1 MDWTSSRCSVGGD
14 ASGASTEAWE
24 VRLAV
29 LVVTGWTSADDVPV
43 LAVDAGSPSP
53 ACLPRL
59 PPHVSSDSRSP
70 YGWPPNRCA
79 VPIRTPAELPI
90 RLHELNV
97 RFCLGQEVSPVESA
111 SGLVGMEQKLLDL
124 MRCEMADLARDVD
137 DSYFAAYREALFRL
151 LRFQVHETQDDPLVC
166 LFVLHTDLI
175 PEYAWKQTLQDLEER
190 LTPKMKACLDLGTAV
205 RQVVFVGDLE
215 AHQEELGGIG
225 NILKASGKYPLPI
238 AIDLREHAGADE
250 GAAGGTGGTGG
261 AAPPTAHGGAFDV
274 ASFVE
279 ALCSACLLPH
289 IESRIREHE
298 VVISASRR
306 GLKNQ
311 LKSFLFRK
319 APSDPSLALGDGGEG
334 LGRSGHAPELSGT
347 FGPLRADSVEAAMR
361 SQSDLLMLVGDY
373 ATATATLKLLSSDL
387 KSDKLHLH
395 YASSQEALAMVTVFG
410 GGSVSAAIMYMKEAF
425 LRYSGIVEA
434 ERGLSKSLAAIYCTR
449 VALQWVDLLA
459 CLNRLSDASWIA
471 MRAHFHESNAR
482 AAFLLEYAAHFLLLQ
497 RPAKERKCAF
507 YLVLAALRYG
517 QANESSLAFIAHQKA
532 IGMLEGKGWDIL
544 EEHVHEA
551 LDHEC
556 LARGDNA
563 KALEHAVAMIQCFSL
578 PSQLQESHMAR
589 MLDVFVKVAEAGGT
603 GSLPAPVPMGV
614 PSLDT
619 SHTSVICAGSHD
631 YYDDTSRKTSTRVW
645 KDMELDFPRTK
656 LVAAHGRDKS
666 GVPGHGSACVGEDIL
681 VKIPVFNPLKIA
693 LDIAEIELI
702 CEVRGAMGVANG
714 HAPGARQLAD
724 GPTDQLTLSKT
735 RMFLGPGEEDVLE
748 LRCRPETPA
757 SVSILG
763 VRWTLGGVP
772 CEAKFE
778 PRVSKWALEP
788 ELRPCR
794 GGPVDIEVMPPM
806 PRLSIAFS
814 PEACPDRMLVGE
826 LVRCELLLSNVGST
840 DLHHVE
846 CVVSSNIFLEGTE
859 QRGEAEACR
868 WFRDLSIAVGESR
881 TVNVFLRPDQ
891 AGHQDFNM
899 VWRYL
904 PLHKETEAGAGAN
917 MAPNTAPRFLR
928 FSKSVVVEPSLLDSQ
943 ALVVDHAAEDDT
955 DMVCF
960 QARTKRDRSI
970 QLDSLIICTSG
981 EARTFDLR
989 GISALPSSG
998 SPTHQQDGGSASFEF
1013 DQRLS
1018 SGKYSAELASELTA
1032 AEAHFLPTSD
1042 QLQRSCG
1049 IVRWYT
1055 DDQTARKAAG
1065 YTVFHLTRS
1074 TDTQA
1079 GLRGTVV
1086 AQLIAPATLQH
1097 NFASGPLSV
1106 NVELQIQSK
1115 INSEPVDVTW
1125 LIGSTPLGAP
1135 RRQTSRDGVGS
1146 RAVATSRVGWS
1157 CEKCGI
1163 QPDTK
1168 PDEKRFVILEAVAR
1182 QPGTLQ
1188 LDTVYVQWHSRA
1200 NPSISGSTTLPPVLI
1215 TVTNARPNVGNP
1227 TSTTRAA
1234 AMTPAMAQTR

>member
-1 MDWTSSRCSVGGD
+1 
-14 ASGASTEAWE
+14 
-24 VRLAV
+24 
-29 LVVTGWTSADDVPV
+29 
-43 LAVDAGSPSP
+43 
-53 ACLPRL
+53 
-59 PPHVSSDSRSP
+59 
-70 YGWPPNRCA
+70 
-79 VPIRTPAELPI
+79 
-90 RLHELNV
+90 LNL
-97 RFCLGQEVSPVESA
+97 RFCLGQEVKPVESA
-111 SGLVGMEQKLLDL
+111 SGLAQMERQLLDL
-124 MRCEMADLARDVD
+124 MRREMGDVSRDAD

-166 LFVLHTDLI
+166 LFVLHTNLI
-175 PEYAWKQTLQDLEER
+175 ADYAWKQALQELEDG
-190 LTPKMKACLDLGTAV
+190 LTPKIKACLSSGAAV
-205 RQVVFVGDLE
+205 RRVVFVGDLE
-215 AHQEELGGIG
+215 AHQEELRGIS
-225 NILKASGKYPLPI
+225 NTLKASSKYSLPV
-238 AIDLREHAGADE
+238 AVDVRGH
-250 GAAGGTGGTGG
+250 GAADGFAADGPGGSQHDV
-261 AAPPTAHGGAFDV
+261 APDV

-279 ALCSACLLPH
+279 ALCSACVLPH

-319 APSDPSLALGDGGEG
+319 TPSDPGMALGDGGEG
-334 LGRSGHAPELSGT
+334 LGRGGNAPELSRT
-347 FGPLRADSVEAAMR
+347 FCPLRLDSVEAAMR

-395 YASSQEALAMVTVFG
+395 YASSQEALAMVTIFG
-410 GGSVSAAIMYMKEAF
+410 GGSVSSSIMYMKEAF

-434 ERGLSKSLAAIYCTR
+434 ELGLSKTLAAMYCTR

-459 CLNRLSDASWIA
+459 SLNRISDASWIA

-517 QANESSLAFIAHQKA
+517 QARENSLAFVAHQKA
-532 IGMLEGKGWDIL
+532 IGMLQGKGWDIL

-556 LARGDNA
+556 SACGDDA
-563 KALEHAVAMIQCFSL
+563 KALEHAVAMIKCFSL
-578 PSQLQESHMAR
+578 PSQLQASHMAH
-589 MLDVFVKVAEAGGT
+589 MLDVFAKVAEAGG
-603 GSLPAPVPMGV
+603 GPDSLPSPVHMGV
-614 PSLDT
+614 PALDT
-619 SHTSVICAGSHD
+619 SHASVICAGSHD
-631 YYDDTSRKTSTRVW
+631 YFDDDSRKTSTRIW

-656 LVAAHGRDKS
+656 LAAHGRQKS
-666 GVPGHGSACVGEDIL
+666 VVPGRGSACVGEDIL

-693 LDIAEIELI
+693 LDMAEIELI
-702 CEVRGAMGVANG
+702 CEVHDTRGS
-714 HAPGARQLAD
+714 AD
-724 GPTDQLTLSKT
+724 GHQPNADQDAGGPTGQLKLSKT

-772 CEAKFE
+772 CEARFE
-778 PRVSKWALEP
+778 PQVSKWTLEP
-788 ELRPCR
+788 DLRPSR
-794 GGPVDIEVMPPM
+794 GGPVEVEVMPPM
-806 PRLSIAFS
+806 PRLRMAVS

-826 LVRCELLLSNVGST
+826 IIRWELTLSNVGTT
-840 DLHHVE
+840 DLHSIE
-846 CVVSSNIFLEGTE
+846 CVISNNVFLEGTE

-868 WFRDLSIAVGESR
+868 SFGDLSIAVGQSL
-881 TVNVFLRPDQ
+881 TVNVFLRPEQ
-891 AGHQDFNM
+891 AGHQDFYI

-904 PLHKETEAGAGAN
+904 AAHEKNEPAVGAN
-917 MAPNTAPRFLR
+917 GAWNATPRYLR
-928 FSKSVVVEPSLLDSQ
+928 FSKSVAVEPSLLDCQ

-960 QARTKRDRSI
+960 QARTQRDRSI
-970 QLDSLIICTSG
+970 HLDSLIISTPE

-998 SPTHQQDGGSASFEF
+998 SPTSQQDGGSASFEF

-1018 SGKYSAELASELTA
+1018 AGKHSARLASELTA
-1032 AEAHFLPTSD
+1032 AEAHFLPPSD
-1042 QLQRSCG
+1042 PLQRSCG

-1055 DDQTARKAAG
+1055 DNQTARKSTG

-1086 AQLIAPATLQH
+1086 AQLIAPASLQH
-1097 NFASGPLSV
+1097 KFADGPLPV

-1115 INSEPVDVTW
+1115 INNEPVDVTW
-1125 LIGSTPLGAP
+1125 FIGNTPLGAVQ
-1135 RRQTSRDGVGS
+1135 RRTSRDGVDA
-1146 RAVATSRVGWS
+1146 RAPGFATSRVAWN
-1157 CEKCGI
+1157 CEKSGM
-1163 QPDTK
+1163 QPDIK
-1168 PDEKRFVILEAVAR
+1168 PDEKRFVILEALAR
-1182 QPGTLQ
+1182 QPGILQ
-1188 LDTVYVQWHSRA
+1188 IDTVYVQWHSRVD
-1200 NPSISGSTTLPPVLI
+1200 PSISGSTTLRPVLMN
-1215 TVTNARPNVGNP
+1215 VTNVRPGNA
-1227 TSTTRAA
+1227 TSTTREAPSTPTM
-1234 AMTPAMAQTR
+1234 AMTN